1 MHSGDAAVPLW
12 RYDPKINDAI
22 TGPVEAHISNGK
34 HDFSAH
40 EITGDLTADG
50 DFNDLTL
57 SELKGRVTI
66 NGEIFGEVH
75 MESVSGAIKLHTSVT
90 DLEVAA
96 LPGDLTLD
104 SDDLRVTE
112 AEGGVHVVTHAKDVD
127 LSQIYGD
134 SYVENR
140 DGRISVEPAGSY
152 NVEAKNSKGDV
163 ELTLPSTASASVSVH
178 THNGDI
184 MSDFPMPTSDDENKS
199 ANFQIGGGQAKIQ
212 LTTENGDVRIK
223 RGTGFPAAPPPPST
237 AENNGIVA
245 PTAPSAPHLK
255 TPKPLPPQPVTQ

>member
-1 MHSGDAAVPLW
+1 
-12 RYDPKINDAI
+12 
-22 TGPVEAHISNGK
+22 
-34 HDFSAH
+34 
-40 EITGDLTADG
+40 
-50 DFNDLTL
+50 
-57 SELKGRVTI
+57 VT
-66 NGEIFGEVH
+66 
-75 MESVSGAIKLHTSVT
+75 
-90 DLEVAA
+90 
-96 LPGDLTLD
+96 
-104 SDDLRVTE
+104 
-112 AEGGVHVVTHAKDVD
+112 THAKDVD
-127 LSQIYGD
+127 LSEIYGD
-134 SYVENR
+134 STVEDR
-140 DGRISVEPAGSY
+140 DGRISVEPAG
-152 NVEAKNSKGDV
+152 NFAVDAKNSKGDV